1 MREVVDLHDQ
11 QRCLALVPS
20 RCRCRSRH
28 AWLAALLAPALL
40 GGCVSPP
47 PRVNQAAETRAAND
61 PVAMLR
67 IADAAA
73 ASGDEATAAS
83 FYGRAAALQP
93 GNVDIALGYAR
104 ALASQGRIADAV
116 AALQAAMPQT
126 SGNGTRRLSIALG
139 RLLILSNR
147 PTEAVAAF
155 QQALA
160 DAPNTPALLIGL
172 GVALDA
178 SRDHAAAQAAY
189 RHALAIEP
197 TSIAAR
203 NDLALST
210 ALQGNTGAALVSL
223 RRVRNRVAEAGGQAS
238 DLATIDGNLALVYAM
253 RGNLRRAGEVGV
265 GAAPDARDL
274 AGNMQFY
281 SELAAYPP
289 LNGAADS
296 SGLAGAAPTD

>member
-1 MREVVDLHDQ
+1 
-11 QRCLALVPS
+11 
-20 RCRCRSRH
+20 
-28 AWLAALLAPALL
+28 
-40 GGCVSPP
+40 
-47 PRVNQAAETRAAND
+47 
-61 PVAMLR
+61 MLR